1 MSEHHRCRQNLQ
13 NSTAMN
19 SFNQLLSRKNIKSK
33 NKKPNGFTMIE
44 LMIGVAIVGTLSAVA
59 LPQLTKAQSTA
70 KSSAARTTAINTAK
84 TCSIALIGT
93 DSTDGDVATADYQG
107 DVKIT
112 DNTDITCESDA
123 VFAFSGGEQDWKVEL
138 IDGVSQV
145 AENVTPAT

>member
-1 MSEHHRCRQNLQ
+1 
-13 NSTAMN
+13 MN
-19 SFNQLLSRKNIKSK
+19 SFKQLLSRENIKSK

-93 DSTDGDVATADYQG
+93 DSTDGDVATADYTG

-112 DNTDITCESDA
+112 DAKDITCGLSA
-123 VFAFSGGEQDWKVEL
+123 AFAFTGGEQDWKVTL

-145 AENVTPAT
+145 AENVTP

>member
-1 MSEHHRCRQNLQ
+1 
-13 NSTAMN
+13 MN
-19 SFNQLLSRKNIKSK
+19 SFKQLLSRENIKSK

-93 DSTDGDVATADYQG
+93 DSTDGDVATADYTG

-112 DNTDITCESDA
+112 DAKDITCGLSA
-123 VFAFSGGEQDWKVEL
+123 AFAFTGGEQDWKVTL

-145 AENVTPAT
+145 AENVTKP